1 MVSNLV
7 IRVLETDRK
16 SRSLLMVVI
25 GKRRIG
31 EKRVDIVS
39 LVCSPSDRKVIETN
53 KREKKNAN

>member
-1 MVSNLV
+1 MVSNSV

-16 SRSLLMVVI
+16 SRSLVIVVT

-31 EKRVDIVS
+31 ERRVDIVS
-39 LVCSPSDRKVIETN
+39 LVCSPSDRKVIEIN